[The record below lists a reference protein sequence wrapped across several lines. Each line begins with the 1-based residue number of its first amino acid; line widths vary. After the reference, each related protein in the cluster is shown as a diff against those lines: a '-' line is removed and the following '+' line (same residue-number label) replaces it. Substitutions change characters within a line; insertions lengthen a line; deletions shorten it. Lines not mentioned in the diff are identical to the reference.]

1 MVAPGFLQNPEV
13 RQWLN
18 GVEPAWTMLE
28 FDSFNALH
36 DEPSASNPAIRLE
49 HNLTATEISASA
61 VTANAL
67 SLLRRAAE
75 TGGLKLTATG
85 NLSRAVVEEMF
96 GIIQAPDYDKNELL
110 RFQKVINEP
119 DFLPLHFVRFLTQAA
134 KLLRTHR
141 GRLVP
146 TRLGKRMLAL
156 EHHGPLQAVLFHVAF
171 WHLNLAYFDRY
182 ALDSWPLTQVGVIL
196 WSLSASA
203 HDWLPRETL
212 TRLCTSPVIDVLEWE
227 WDLGSSAMEAR
238 ILRPLVWFGLLE
250 SRTEPRSPTEV
261 VDRRLYRKA
270 PLLDCFVKFNVQ
282 VEGSDTRH

>member
-1 MVAPGFLQNPEV
+1 MIVSGFLENPEV
-13 RQWLN
+13 RRWLN

-28 FDSFNALH
+28 FDSLNALRH
-36 DEPSASNPAIRLE
+36 EPSTNNHAIRLE
-49 HNLTATEISASA
+49 PDLGDAKICGSA

-67 SLLRRAAE
+67 ILLRRAAQA
-75 TGGLKLTATG
+75 GGLKLTATG

-96 GIIQAPDYDKNELL
+96 ETIQAHNYDKTELL

-119 DFLPLHFVRFLTQAA
+119 DFLPLHFVRILTQAA
-134 KLLRTHR
+134 KLFRTYR
-141 GRLVP
+141 GKLVP

-156 EHHGPLQAVLFHVAF
+156 EHHGPLQAVLFYVAF
-171 WHLNLAYFDRY
+171 WRLNLAYFDRY

-238 ILRPLVWFGLLE
+238 ILRPFVWFGLLE

-270 PLLDCFVKFNVQ
+270 PMFDRFVKFDVQ
-282 VEGSDTRH
+282 IEGSDIRH

>member
-1 MVAPGFLQNPEV
+1 MTSPGFLTNPEV
-13 RQWLN
+13 RRWLN
-18 GVEPAWTMLE
+18 GVEPAWTMLD

-49 HNLTATEISASA
+49 PNLTATEISASA

-85 NLSRAVVEEMF
+85 NLSRTVVEEMC
-96 GIIQAPDYDKNELL
+96 GAMEWPAYNKDELVWYY
-110 RFQKVINEP
+110 KVINEP
-119 DFLPLHFVRFLTQAA
+119 DFLPLHFVRILAQAT

-141 GRLVP
+141 GKLIP

-238 ILRPLVWFGLLE
+238 ILRPLLWFGLLE
-250 SRTEPRSPTEV
+250 SRTEPRSAAELV
-261 VDRRLYRKA
+261 ERRLYRKA
-270 PLLDCFVKFNVQ
+270 PLFDRFLKFDVQ
-282 VEGSDTRH
+282 VEGPEIRH

>member
-1 MVAPGFLQNPEV
+1 
-13 RQWLN
+13 
-18 GVEPAWTMLE
+18 ML
-28 FDSFNALH
+28 
-36 DEPSASNPAIRLE
+36 
-49 HNLTATEISASA
+49 
-61 VTANAL
+61 
-67 SLLRRAAE
+67 AAE
-75 TGGLKLTATG
+75 
-85 NLSRAVVEEMF
+85 
-96 GIIQAPDYDKNELL
+96 Q
-110 RFQKVINEP
+110 
-119 DFLPLHFVRFLTQAA
+119 
-134 KLLRTHR
+134 
-141 GRLVP
+141 
-146 TRLGKRMLAL
+146 
-156 EHHGPLQAVLFHVAF
+156 HGPLQALLFHVAL

-270 PLLDCFVKFNVQ
+270 PLLDRFVRFDVQ
-282 VEGSDTRH
+282 FEGPDTRH

>member
-1 MVAPGFLQNPEV
+1 MTSPGFLTNPEV
-13 RQWLN
+13 RRWLN
-18 GVEPAWTMLE
+18 GVEPAWTMLD

-49 HNLTATEISASA
+49 PNLTATEISASA

-85 NLSRAVVEEMF
+85 NLSRTVVEEMC
-96 GIIQAPDYDKNELL
+96 GAMEWPAYNKDELVWYY
-110 RFQKVINEP
+110 KVINEP
-119 DFLPLHFVRFLTQAA
+119 DFLPLHFVRILTQAA

-227 WDLGSSAMEAR
+227 WDLGSSVMEAR
-238 ILRPLVWFGLLE
+238 ILRPLLWFGLLE
-250 SRTEPRSPTEV
+250 SRTEPRSSTDV
-261 VDRRLYRKA
+261 VERRLYRKA
-270 PLLDCFVKFNVQ
+270 PLFDRFLKFDVQ
-282 VEGSDTRH
+282 VEGSDIRH